1 MNSIRQK
8 ILEKKLEHMDEKNKK
23 IYRLAERICRKEYEK
38 KYDLDL
44 NLPLG
49 HPKNKVSITQLWDIV
64 SFWVSLN
71 GKYQN
76 RGETPLTNAIMYFC
90 DIHASGMMKIM
101 QENNLI

>member
-23 IYRLAERICRKEYEK
+23 IYRLAERRCRKEYEK

-49 HPKNKVSITQLWDIV
+49 HPKNKVCINKLYRIILGISKRKV
-64 SFWVSLN
+64 S
-71 GKYQN
+71 K
-76 RGETPLTNAIMYFC
+76 
-90 DIHASGMMKIM
+90 
-101 QENNLI
+101 